1 GRDITFQ
8 VYSALRKKGG
18 DDDARRHFP
27 RDMLP
32 MLEHQQ
38 HVKEVDEQFERQE
51 QFEKKYNDEIAR
63 ISEQIHQIQR
73 RIGARQRSD
82 SPRAAEEIAELR
94 QRQAE
99 LQTEMVRIQRERN
112 AASSNGSRRRS
123 GRGATI
129 FGCASAGGTIAGATT
144 PEGTRRSGGG
154 G

>member
-1 GRDITFQ
+1 MIALVALLLFPGPAASGVANEHTHIPTGRDITFQ

-73 RIGARQRSD
+73 R
-82 SPRAAEEIAELR
+82 
-94 QRQAE
+94 
-99 LQTEMVRIQRERN
+99 
-112 AASSNGSRRRS
+112 
-123 GRGATI
+123 
-129 FGCASAGGTIAGATT
+129 
-144 PEGTRRSGGG
+144 
-154 G
+154 